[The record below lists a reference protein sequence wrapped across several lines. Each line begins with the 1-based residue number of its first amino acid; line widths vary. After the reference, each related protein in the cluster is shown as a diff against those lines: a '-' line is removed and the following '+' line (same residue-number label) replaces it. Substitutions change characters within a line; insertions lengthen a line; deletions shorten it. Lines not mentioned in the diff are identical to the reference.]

1 MHFLSGRLLPVSG
14 PLLPADISKNRLNTH
29 SPKTPEVLFA
39 LHDIVRVKGDTFPG
53 MVSLSDHRPV
63 PVVPLATNHP
73 GKQVVIP
80 LSGLF
85 SGHEGPSGWTLF
97 HGNAPGGIPSG
108 FTCADG
114 ALSETKG
121 NLKFQAIIQKRATVL
136 LVKKQEMGE

>member
-53 MVSLSDHRPV
+53 MISLSDHRPV

-80 LSGLF
+80 LSGIF
-85 SGHEGPSGWTLF
+85 QVMKVP
-97 HGNAPGGIPSG
+97 PGGLF
-108 FTCADG
+108 FTG
-114 ALSETKG
+114 MRLMVFLPVSRVPEGISEYSVIHFFRTSLSFQQLKG
-121 NLKFQAIIQKRATVL
+121 YLHFFSL
-136 LVKKQEMGE
+136 

>member
-80 LSGLF
+80 LSGIF
-85 SGHEGPSGWTLF
+85 QVMKVP
-97 HGNAPGGIPSG
+97 PGGLF
-108 FTCADG
+108 FTG
-114 ALSETKG
+114 MRLMVFLPVSRVLMGHFPK
-121 NLKFQAIIQKRATVL
+121 QRAI
-136 LVKKQEMGE
+136 